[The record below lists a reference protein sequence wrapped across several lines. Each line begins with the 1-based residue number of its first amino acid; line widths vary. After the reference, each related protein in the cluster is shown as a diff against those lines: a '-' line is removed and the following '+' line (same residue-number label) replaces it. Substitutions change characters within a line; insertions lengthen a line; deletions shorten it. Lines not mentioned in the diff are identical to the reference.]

1 MVEKERVNGKD
12 TGKLV
17 SIDDS
22 DLNSKAK
29 AKSSTNP
36 ENNFKNADVDNYL
49 AKKERVMPKPA
60 EDPAFNK
67 RHP

>member
-1 MVEKERVNGKD
+1 MVEKERVIGKD

-17 SIDDS
+17 SIDS

-60 EDPAFNK
+60 EVPAFNK

>member
-17 SIDDS
+17 SIDS
-22 DLNSKAK
+22 DLNNKAK

-60 EDPAFNK
+60 EDTAFNK

>member
-1 MVEKERVNGKD
+1 MVEKERVIGKD
-12 TGKLV
+12 AGKLV
-17 SIDDS
+17 SIDS
-22 DLNSKAK
+22 DLNNKAK

-60 EDPAFNK
+60 EDTAFNK

>member
-17 SIDDS
+17 SIDS

-29 AKSSTNP
+29 AKSSMNP
-36 ENNFKNADVDNYL
+36 LNNFKNADVDNYL

-60 EDPAFNK
+60 EVPAFNK

>member
-49 AKKERVMPKPA
+49 AKKERVAKA
-60 EDPAFNK
+60 SRSSSF
-67 RHP
+67 

>member
-12 TGKLV
+12 TGKLM
-17 SIDDS
+17 SIES

-49 AKKERVMPKPA
+49 AKKERVTSKPA
-60 EDPAFNK
+60 EVHAFNK